1 MISLKKE
8 SSIGEITP
16 VHLMS
21 EEEAGKRF
29 RLSRENS
36 DGRGADGKSFTQNN
50 TAEHIAADSDKT
62 HTKKR
67 KHNTGNNAKTH
78 IVSFFSKVVQNIRDT
93 DYEVLAMPCVIILF
107 ILACVS
113 VIVMLVNIFEPVRP
127 VAENLEISTYET
139 SGIYKFTISDELKV
153 NNSEK
158 IYCISIDSIGTVN
171 LAESEYEKY
180 LGGDSNAVSVTE
192 YGIDAICYG
201 AFGKKFYCYGRRFS
215 FPWSESSMPF
225 SEEEKEYFAELI
237 CGDYENGNN
246 ILKKCPLTV
255 IRSLKREPLE
265 NNNVKKGK

>member
-1 MISLKKE
+1 MVSLKKE
-8 SSIGEITP
+8 SVIMEITP

-21 EEEAGKRF
+21 EEEADKKF
-29 RLSRENS
+29 RLSREKS
-36 DGRGADGKSFTQNN
+36 VSGRADGKSVTPDN
-50 TAEHIAADSDKT
+50 TAERFVEVSDKT

-93 DYEVLAMPCVIILF
+93 DYEVLAMPCVITLS
-107 ILACVS
+107 ILACVA
-113 VIVMLVNIFEPVRP
+113 VIVMLVNVFEPVRP
-127 VAENLEISTYET
+127 VADNLEISTYET

-158 IYCISIDSIGTVN
+158 IYCISIDSIGTVK

-180 LGGDSNAVSVTE
+180 LGGDANAVSVTE

-201 AFGKKFYCYGRRFS
+201 AFGKTFYCYGRRFS

-246 ILKKCPLTV
+246 ILKKM
-255 IRSLKREPLE
+255 SLDSYKVAET
-265 NNNVKKGK
+265 GAA